1 MKKRLFIISLFL
13 TCSTCFAEKVYDFNV
28 TCQQAYKE
36 ICQLKIKNASQLIEK
51 AKLQNENNLIP
62 IYLESYID
70 IIELFFNEDVEEYK
84 KRKENIDDR
93 ISLLKKGN
101 ENSALYLY
109 CLSNAYLHKSIIH
122 VRYGEN
128 ISAAWA
134 ARKAYLLIKANKEE
148 FKTFA
153 PNDLILGTL
162 QAITG
167 TIPKSYN
174 WIASI
179 LGMKGSLTDGMKV
192 LKSFVNS
199 NDSWAKFYDAE
210 SEFLYNYL
218 SYYIENKKEETIKRI
233 QNSQY
238 DLVNNH
244 LLAYM
249 AANLFVNGKQT
260 ELAKQ
265 IILNRNKS
273 SEYLST
279 PVWDMQMGFI
289 RLHKLELAE
298 AVVSFEKYLANFKGN
313 FYVKDVYQKL
323 SWAFYLQGNVKA
335 AEKARLAVL
344 QKGNTNSDADK
355 HAFNEAKA
363 NEWPNIILLKS
374 RLLNDGGYN
383 NEALA
388 LLMNKSNTSFEK
400 EDEQLEFVYRL
411 ARINDDLNK
420 DEEAIKFYKQAI
432 VLGEF
437 RKEYY
442 AARAALQIGNIYE
455 NQSNKNEAL
464 KYYNICLEMVNHE
477 YKNSLDQRA
486 KSGIAR
492 CKGE

>member
-1 MKKRLFIISLFL
+1 MKKQFLVISFILFYSI
-13 TCSTCFAEKVYDFNV
+13 CFAEKVYDFNT

-36 ICQLKIKNASQLIEK
+36 ICQLKIKNATTLIEK
-51 AKLQNENNLIP
+51 AKLQNVNNLIP

-70 IIELFFNEDVEEYK
+70 IIELFFNEDLIEYT

-93 ISLLKKGN
+93 INILKKGN
-101 ENSALYLY
+101 KNSALHLY

-128 ISAAWA
+128 MSAAWA
-134 ARKAYLLIKANKEE
+134 ARKAYLLIKENKEE

-153 PNDLILGTL
+153 PNDLLLGTL

-167 TIPKSYN
+167 TIPKSYQ

-179 LGMKGSLTDGMKV
+179 LGMKGSLTNGMKV
-192 LKSFVNS
+192 LKTFVNS
-199 NDSWAKFYDAE
+199 NDPWAKFYDTE
-210 SEFLYNYL
+210 SEFLYNYI
-218 SYYIENKKEETIKRI
+218 SYYIENKKEEALKRI
-233 QNSQY
+233 QNTKL

-249 AANLFVNGKQT
+249 ATNLYVNGKQT

-265 IILNRNKS
+265 IILNRNPS
-273 SEYLST
+273 NEYLTT

-289 RLHKLELAE
+289 QLHKLELPE
-298 AVVSFEKYLANFKGN
+298 AITSFEKYLSSFKGN

-323 SWAFYLQGNVKA
+323 SWAYYLQGNIKA
-335 AEKARLAVL
+335 AENARLAVL

-355 HAFNEAKA
+355 HAFNDAKT
-363 NEWPNIILLKS
+363 NQWPNAILLKS

-383 NEALA
+383 TDALA
-388 LLMNKSNTSFEK
+388 LLSSITSNSFER
-400 EDEQLEFVYRL
+400 EEEQLEFVYRL
-411 ARINDDLNK
+411 GRINDDLNK
-420 DEEAIKFYKQAI
+420 DAEAIKFYKQAI
-432 VLGEF
+432 ILGEF

-455 NQSNKNEAL
+455 NQLNKTESV
-464 KYYNICLEMVNHE
+464 KYYNICLNMGDHE